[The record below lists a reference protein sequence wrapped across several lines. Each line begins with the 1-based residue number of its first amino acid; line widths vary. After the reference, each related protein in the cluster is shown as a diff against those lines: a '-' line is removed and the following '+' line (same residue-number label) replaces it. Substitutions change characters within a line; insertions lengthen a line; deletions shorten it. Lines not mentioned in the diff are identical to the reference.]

1 MSPPDRLVPATL
13 PDPVLRAL
21 ADFEEAF
28 DLRVRLVVPPPEP
41 GTAAEILY
49 ATDEARGGLDPVG
62 PGRGDHARGVLAR
75 SVVASR
81 ENPLLELEI
90 LHSPSAPAATVAA
103 LLARTMERAYEAARE
118 MRFFTQELSDRYE
131 EIHLLYSISETLG
144 SILHMDDAARVI
156 LQEVCDVMG
165 ALRGSLWIY
174 SEEDQHLHLS
184 AAVGNDG
191 EDGPLHP
198 DDPDA
203 VTSMVFRE
211 QRAYIV
217 SRGARREQRARGQ
230 KGDSVL
236 AVPIRYTPPS
246 GEPRTLGVL
255 NLIGRKGGEKYSA
268 ADQRLLSA
276 IASQVGSALENKRLH
291 DESLSKERMGR
302 EMELAQDLQQKLLPA
317 AERFE
322 GAEAAARVSPAAEV
336 GGDFYQL
343 FRLPEGRVG
352 VMLGDVSLHGFP
364 SALIMTLTMS
374 AAGIYAREHQSP
386 AAVLRSLDRALGDE
400 LETTEMFLTV
410 FYGVLDP
417 AAGRLVYSNAGHPHA
432 FVIHANGGLDR
443 LVATDPPVGFAG
455 PDSYAE
461 AEVPWDPGRDLLL
474 LFTDGLSDTLA
485 AATRNDGEERVLDAV
500 ISLRHAPVRL
510 IVDELFAL
518 TNDAHPPI
526 QGDDRTAL
534 VVRTP

>member
-1 MSPPDRLVPATL
+1 MSPPDRLVPVTL

-21 ADFEEAF
+21 ADFEAAF
-28 DLRVRLVVPPPEP
+28 DLRVRLMVPPPEP

-49 ATDEARGGLDPVG
+49 ATDESRGPAG
-62 PGRGDHARGVLAR
+62 RGVLAR
-75 SVVASR
+75 APVAPR
-81 ENPLLELEI
+81 DCVLLELEV
-90 LHSPSAPAATVAA
+90 LHSPAAPAAAA
-103 LLARTMERAYEAARE
+103 ATLLARTLERAYETARE

-165 ALRGSLWIY
+165 ALRGSLWVY
-174 SEEDQHLHLS
+174 VQEDEHLHLS
-184 AAVGNDG
+184 AAVGDDG
-191 EDGPLHP
+191 LDGPLHP
-198 DDPDA
+198 EDPDA

-211 QRAYIV
+211 QKAYIV
-217 SRGARREQRARGQ
+217 FRSARREQTARGLP
-230 KGDSVL
+230 GDSVL

-246 GEPRTLGVL
+246 GEPRTLGVM
-255 NLIGRKGGEKYSA
+255 NLIGRRSGERYSA
-268 ADQRLLSA
+268 ADQKLLSA
-276 IASQVGSALENKRLH
+276 IATQVGSALENKRLH

-302 EMELAQDLQQKLLPA
+302 EMELAHDLQQKLLPA
-317 AERFE
+317 AELFE
-322 GAEAAARVSPAAEV
+322 GSEAAARVSPAEQV

-374 AAGIYAREHQSP
+374 AAGIYAREHRSP
-386 AAVLRSLDRALGDE
+386 AAVLRSLDQALRDE

-432 FVIHANGGLDR
+432 FVIHGDGGLDR
-443 LVATDPPVGFAG
+443 LTATDPPVGFAG
-455 PDSYAE
+455 PDAYAE
-461 AEVPWDPGRDLLL
+461 AEVPWDRAEDLLL

-485 AATRNDGEERVLDAV
+485 AVGRGDGEERVLDAV
-500 ISLRHAPVRL
+500 IALRHAPVRL

-518 TNDAHPPI
+518 TVDAHPPI

-534 VVRTP
+534 LVRTP

>member
-1 MSPPDRLVPATL
+1 MNPPDRLVPATL

-21 ADFEEAF
+21 ADFEEAL
-28 DLRVRLVVPPPEP
+28 DLRVRLMIPPPEP

-49 ATDEARGGLDPVG
+49 ATEELPGQD
-62 PGRGDHARGVLAR
+62 GRGVQARAGV
-75 SVVASR
+75 SSR
-81 ENPLLELEI
+81 DTALLELEV
-90 LHSPSAPAATVAA
+90 LDSPRAPAGAVAA
-103 LLARTMERAYEAARE
+103 LLARILERAYEAARE

-174 SEEDQHLHLS
+174 HEEDQQLHLS
-184 AAVGNDG
+184 AAVGDDG
-191 EDGPLHP
+191 LDSPLTP
-198 DDPDA
+198 DDPDTI
-203 VTSMVFRE
+203 TSMVFRE
-211 QRAYIV
+211 QKSYIV
-217 SRGARREQRARGQ
+217 SRAARPEQKERGR

-246 GEPRTLGVL
+246 GQPRTLGVL
-255 NLIGRKGGEKYSA
+255 NLIGRKGDEKYSA
-268 ADQRLLSA
+268 ADQKLLSA

-322 GAEAAARVSPAAEV
+322 GAEAAARVVPAEQV

-343 FRLPEGRVG
+343 FRLPEGRIG

-364 SALIMTLTMS
+364 SALIMTLTLS
-374 AAGIYAREHQSP
+374 AAGIYAREHRSP
-386 AAVLRSLDRALGDE
+386 AEVLRSLDRALRDE

-417 AAGRLVYSNAGHPHA
+417 AAGTLVYSNAGHPHA
-432 FVIHANGGLDR
+432 FVIHGNGGLDR
-443 LVATDPPVGFAG
+443 LAATDPPLGFAG
-455 PDSYAE
+455 PESYAE
-461 AEVPWDPGRDLLL
+461 AEVPWDREKDLLL

-485 AATRNDGEERVLDAV
+485 AAARRDGEERVLDTV

-518 TNDAHPPI
+518 TVDAHPPI